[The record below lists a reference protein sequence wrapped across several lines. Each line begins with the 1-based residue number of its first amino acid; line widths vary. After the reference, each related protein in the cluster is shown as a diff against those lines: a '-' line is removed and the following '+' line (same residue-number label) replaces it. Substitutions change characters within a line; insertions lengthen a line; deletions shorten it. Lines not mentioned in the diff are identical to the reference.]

1 MNSSI
6 IIYLSLSENKENGD
20 ITLDEDRL
28 QYIRDEYDDLYGH
41 SNTDLTEEQRKEE
54 TLKKLTKKLKLRDD
68 RRNME
73 YLNTCVSQTTYDDA
87 KLEIIDKF
95 AGTVEYLDPVIT
107 TDSYYVEPML
117 SPNEALVTQSQIQ
130 KTSNEQANENS
141 KKKPKPEEDIYQDVN
156 QLTCIVYKN
165 LDRPEVDDFMKT
177 FLFRQVQGED
187 GQALE

>member
-1 MNSSI
+1 
-6 IIYLSLSENKENGD
+6 LSENKENGD

-28 QYIRDEYDDLYGH
+28 QYIRDEYNDLYGH
-41 SNTDLTEEQRKEE
+41 SNSDLTGDQRKEE
-54 TLKKLTKKLKLRDD
+54 TLKELTKKLKLRDD
-68 RRNME
+68 QRNME
-73 YLNTCVSQTTYDDA
+73 YLNICVSQTTYNDA

-95 AGTVEYLDPVIT
+95 AGSVEYIDPVIT

-156 QLTCIVYKN
+156 QLTCIIYKN

-177 FLFRQVQGED
+177 FLFRQVQGVD